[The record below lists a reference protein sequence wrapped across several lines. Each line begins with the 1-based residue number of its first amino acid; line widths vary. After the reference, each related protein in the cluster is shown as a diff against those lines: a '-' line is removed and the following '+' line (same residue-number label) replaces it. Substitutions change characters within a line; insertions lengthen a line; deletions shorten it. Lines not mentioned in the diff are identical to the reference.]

1 MSAHKIPNSSTTA
14 TSFNYPN
21 TIMLRDADGASR
33 VSSLIMKGA
42 DFVKECI
49 AGGNLI
55 LTNGYI
61 YFANNSNSNY
71 ALLRNLETNES
82 RMHLSLDFGK
92 NNKCGNFSIRTEQR
106 TNFIVKNNKIGIN
119 QPNPVATLDISGS
132 VIASGIFTAN
142 GPMIVNNTLQIT
154 NLNQGGA
161 IYSNSMGQLYV
172 ADKKSITT
180 PFHITADLSGSTIP
194 FATHSMFVLET
205 NVDVTLPTTNIYDGY
220 TVSIINK
227 SGEEVSILS
236 LDNMF
241 NVFYLP
247 NGGTQFS
254 LEHHRK
260 IDLTYCQV
268 NAGLVSSWIFN
279 TF

>member
-14 TSFNYPN
+14 TSFNHPN

-172 ADKKSITT
+172 ADKRQITT
-180 PFHITADLSGSTIP
+180 PFHITTDLSGSTIP

-205 NVDVTLPTTNIYDGY
+205 NVDVTLPTTNIYDG
-220 TVSIINK
+220 
-227 SGEEVSILS
+227 
-236 LDNMF
+236 
-241 NVFYLP
+241 
-247 NGGTQFS
+247 
-254 LEHHRK
+254 
-260 IDLTYCQV
+260 
-268 NAGLVSSWIFN
+268 
-279 TF
+279 

>member
-42 DFVKECI
+42 DCVKECI

-161 IYSNSMGQLYV
+161 IYS
-172 ADKKSITT
+172 
-180 PFHITADLSGSTIP
+180 
-194 FATHSMFVLET
+194 
-205 NVDVTLPTTNIYDGY
+205 
-220 TVSIINK
+220 
-227 SGEEVSILS
+227 
-236 LDNMF
+236 
-241 NVFYLP
+241 
-247 NGGTQFS
+247 
-254 LEHHRK
+254 K
-260 IDLTYCQV
+260 IRSQ
-268 NAGLVSSWIFN
+268 
-279 TF
+279 

>member
-49 AGGNLI
+49 AGGNII

-61 YFANNSNSNY
+61 YFANNINSNY

-194 FATHSMFVLET
+194 FTTHSMFVLET

>member
-268 NAGLVSSWIFN
+268 NAGVVSSWIFN